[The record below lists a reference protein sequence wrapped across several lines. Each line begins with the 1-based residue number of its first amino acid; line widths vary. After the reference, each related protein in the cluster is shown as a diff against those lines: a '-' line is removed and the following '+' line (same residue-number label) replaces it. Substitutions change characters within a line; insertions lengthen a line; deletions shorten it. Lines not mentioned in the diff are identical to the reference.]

1 MNRQTNIPDWDLTSI
16 YPDINSEKYKAA
28 LTQLTEGIKSLKAL
42 NDQAE
47 NPDQKAGLNIENW
60 IADFFKADDILGPLA
75 NTLAAYSYS
84 IYSVDTTSKSLL
96 DNLNQ
101 VESLTDQYEIQLNRF
116 SHTVAENRG
125 ILPEFYAK
133 FPQYR
138 KYEFSINEMIEDDI
152 HTLSP
157 ELEEIIAKLQQTGG
171 RAWDRLH
178 EQLISNLKDSET
190 KKLFNELRNDAYSP
204 DAQLRKESWQKE
216 IALLKQNEIAFA
228 ASLNNLKGET
238 LSLLEKRSWNNAI
251 DRALSSSRIKKE
263 TLDALIAAIEESL
276 PHWRKYLCAK
286 AEYLKNH
293 NATASTNCG
302 KEKGLSFYDLFAP
315 LDGKTASD
323 GQSVNDGITSNP
335 GAATAGKENTADITT
350 TTGITSNRA
359 ASEDSLLS
367 KNWTFEEARDY
378 IVKEFTS
385 FSPVMGDFAR
395 NAFDRN
401 WIDARVHPGKVGGA
415 YCQDFYV
422 QKESRVLSNF
432 TGAFSDIITLAHELG
447 HAFHFFCI
455 KDKDYR
461 NANYP
466 MTLAETASTFA
477 ETIVK
482 QDILKTASKEDRIK
496 ILELDLQD
504 TCQVLVDILCRF
516 YFERSVFEERQ
527 NGELTSEDFCRLM
540 ADAQERSYGDGLS
553 DERHEY
559 MWAVKSH
566 YYSVDLDFYN
576 YPYAFGQLFAAGLY
590 SRYKKEGKAFVDIYC
605 KLLADTG
612 SMSCE
617 DLCRQAGFDITKKD
631 FWKSGI
637 DFYINEIEQFCRE
650 AE

>member
-1 MNRQTNIPDWDLTSI
+1 MNKPTNIPDWDLGSI
-16 YPDINSEKYKAA
+16 YPDINSEKYKSDLAK
-28 LTQLTEGIKSLKAL
+28 LTEGIKTLKAL

-47 NPDQKAGLNIENW
+47 NPDQKNHLNIQNW

-101 VESLTDQYEIQLNRF
+101 VEFLTDQYEIQLNRF
-116 SHTVAENRG
+116 SHTVAKNRG
-125 ILPEFYAK
+125 ILSEFYVN
-133 FPQYR
+133 FPQYK
-138 KYEFSINEMIEDDI
+138 KYEFSINEMLEDDI

-157 ELEEIIAKLQQTGG
+157 ELEGIIAKLQQTGG

-178 EQLISNLKDSET
+178 EQLISNLKDPET
-190 KKLFNELRNDAYSP
+190 GKLFNELRNDAYSP
-204 DAQLRKESWQKE
+204 DARLRKESWQKE

-238 LSLLEKRSWNNAI
+238 LSLLEERSWNCAI
-251 DRALSSSRIKKE
+251 DRALSSSRMKKE

-276 PHWRKYLCAK
+276 PQWRKYLKAK

-302 KEKGLSFYDLFAP
+302 KEKGLAFYDLFAP
-315 LDGKTASD
+315 LDGNTA
-323 GQSVNDGITSNP
+323 NDGNTN
-335 GAATAGKENTADITT
+335 TAGQTETGCNTNTCDSTN
-350 TTGITSNRA
+350 NRA
-359 ASEDSLLS
+359 ASEESLLS

-378 IVKEFTS
+378 IIKEFTS
-385 FSPVMGDFAR
+385 FSPVMGDFAK
-395 NAFDRN
+395 NAFDKN

-482 QDILKTASKEDRIK
+482 QDILKTVSKEDRIK

-553 DERHEY
+553 AQRHEY

-576 YPYAFGQLFAAGLY
+576 FPYAFGQLFAAGLY

-605 KLLADTG
+605 NLLSDTG

-617 DLCRQAGFDITKKD
+617 DLCFKAGFDITKKD

-637 DFYINEIEQFCRE
+637 DFYINEIEQFCKE

>member
-1 MNRQTNIPDWDLTSI
+1 MNKPTNIPDWDLGSI
-16 YPDINSEKYKAA
+16 YPDINSEKYKSDLAK
-28 LTQLTEGIKSLKAL
+28 LTEGIKTLKAL

-47 NPDQKAGLNIENW
+47 NPDQKNHLNIQNW

-116 SHTVAENRG
+116 SHTVAKNRG
-125 ILPEFYAK
+125 ILSEFYVN

-138 KYEFSINEMIEDDI
+138 KYEFSINEMLEDDI

-157 ELEEIIAKLQQTGG
+157 ELEGIIAKLQQTGG

-178 EQLISNLKDSET
+178 EQLISNLKDPET
-190 KKLFNELRNDAYSP
+190 GKLFNELRNDAYSP
-204 DAQLRKESWQKE
+204 DARLRKESWQKE

-238 LSLLEKRSWNNAI
+238 LSLLEERSWNCAI
-251 DRALSSSRIKKE
+251 DRALSSSRMKKE

-276 PHWRKYLCAK
+276 PQWRRYLKAK

-302 KEKGLSFYDLFAP
+302 KEKGLAFYDLFAP
-315 LDGKTASD
+315 LDGNTASD
-323 GQSVNDGITSNP
+323 GNTN
-335 GAATAGKENTADITT
+335 TAGQTETGCNTN
-350 TTGITSNRA
+350 TSDSTNNRA
-359 ASEDSLLS
+359 ASEESLLS

-378 IVKEFTS
+378 IIKEFTS
-385 FSPVMGDFAR
+385 FSPVMGDFAK
-395 NAFDRN
+395 NAFDKN

-553 DERHEY
+553 AERHEY

-576 YPYAFGQLFAAGLY
+576 FPYAFGQLFAAGLY

-605 KLLADTG
+605 NLLSDTG

-617 DLCRQAGFDITKKD
+617 DLCFKAGFDITKKD

-637 DFYINEIEQFCRE
+637 DFYINEIEQFCKE

>member
-1 MNRQTNIPDWDLTSI
+1 MNKPTNIPDWDLGSI
-16 YPDINSEKYKAA
+16 YPDINSEKYKSDLAK
-28 LTQLTEGIKSLKAL
+28 LTEGIKTLKAL

-47 NPDQKAGLNIENW
+47 NPDQKNHLNIQNW

-116 SHTVAENRG
+116 SHTVAKNRG
-125 ILPEFYAK
+125 ILSEFYAN

-138 KYEFSINEMIEDDI
+138 KYEFSINEMLEDDI

-157 ELEEIIAKLQQTGG
+157 ELEGIIAKLQQTGG

-178 EQLISNLKDSET
+178 EQLISNLKDPET
-190 KKLFNELRNDAYSP
+190 GKLFNELRNDAYSP
-204 DAQLRKESWQKE
+204 DARLRKESWQKE

-238 LSLLEKRSWNNAI
+238 LSLLEERSWNCAI
-251 DRALSSSRIKKE
+251 DRALSSSRMKKE

-276 PHWRKYLCAK
+276 PQWRKYLKAK

-302 KEKGLSFYDLFAP
+302 KEKGLAFYDLFAP
-315 LDGKTASD
+315 LDGNTA
-323 GQSVNDGITSNP
+323 NDGNTN
-335 GAATAGKENTADITT
+335 TAGQTETGCNTATPSAT
-350 TTGITSNRA
+350 NNRA
-359 ASEDSLLS
+359 ASEESLLS

-378 IVKEFTS
+378 IIKEFTS
-385 FSPVMGDFAR
+385 FSPVMGDFAK
-395 NAFDRN
+395 NAFDKN

-553 DERHEY
+553 AQRHEY

-576 YPYAFGQLFAAGLY
+576 FPYAFGQLFAAGLY

-605 KLLADTG
+605 NLLSDTG

-617 DLCRQAGFDITKKD
+617 DLCFKAGFDITKKD

-637 DFYINEIEQFCRE
+637 DFYINEIEQFCKE

>member
-1 MNRQTNIPDWDLTSI
+1 MNKPTNIPDWDLGSI
-16 YPDINSEKYKAA
+16 YPDINSEKYKSDLAK
-28 LTQLTEGIKSLKAL
+28 LTEGIKTLKAL

-47 NPDQKAGLNIENW
+47 NPDQKNHLNIQNW

-116 SHTVAENRG
+116 SHTVAKNRG
-125 ILPEFYAK
+125 ILSEFYVN
-133 FPQYR
+133 FPQYK
-138 KYEFSINEMIEDDI
+138 KYEFSINEMLEDDI

-157 ELEEIIAKLQQTGG
+157 ELEGIIAKLQQTGG

-178 EQLISNLKDSET
+178 EQLISNLKDPET
-190 KKLFNELRNDAYSP
+190 GKLFNELRNDAYSP
-204 DAQLRKESWQKE
+204 DARLRKESWQKE

-238 LSLLEKRSWNNAI
+238 LSLLEERSWNCAI
-251 DRALSSSRIKKE
+251 DRALSSSRMKKE

-276 PHWRKYLCAK
+276 PQWRKYLKAK

-302 KEKGLSFYDLFAP
+302 KEKGLAFYDLFAP
-315 LDGKTASD
+315 LDGNTASD
-323 GQSVNDGITSNP
+323 GNTN
-335 GAATAGKENTADITT
+335 TAGQTETGCNTATPSAT
-350 TTGITSNRA
+350 NNRA
-359 ASEDSLLS
+359 ASEESLLS

-378 IVKEFTS
+378 IIKEFTS
-385 FSPVMGDFAR
+385 FSPVMGDFAK
-395 NAFDRN
+395 NAFDKN

-540 ADAQERSYGDGLS
+540 AHAQERSYGDGLS
-553 DERHEY
+553 AERHEY

-576 YPYAFGQLFAAGLY
+576 FPYAFGQLFAAGLY

-605 KLLADTG
+605 NLLSDTG

-617 DLCRQAGFDITKKD
+617 DLCFKAGFDITKKD

-637 DFYINEIEQFCRE
+637 DFYINEIEQFCKE

>member
-1 MNRQTNIPDWDLTSI
+1 MNKPTNIPDWDLGSI
-16 YPDINSEKYKAA
+16 YPDINSEKYKSDLAK
-28 LTQLTEGIKSLKAL
+28 LTEGIKTLKAL

-47 NPDQKAGLNIENW
+47 NPDQKNHLNIQNW

-116 SHTVAENRG
+116 SHTVSKNRG
-125 ILPEFYAK
+125 ILSEFYAN

-138 KYEFSINEMIEDDI
+138 KYEFSINEMLEDDI

-157 ELEEIIAKLQQTGG
+157 ELEGIIAKLQQTGG

-178 EQLISNLKDSET
+178 EQLISNLKDPET
-190 KKLFNELRNDAYSP
+190 GKLFNELRNDAYSP
-204 DAQLRKESWQKE
+204 DARLRKESWQKE

-238 LSLLEKRSWNNAI
+238 LSLLEERSWNCAI
-251 DRALSSSRIKKE
+251 DRALSSSRMKKE

-276 PHWRKYLCAK
+276 PQWRKYLKAK

-293 NATASTNCG
+293 NATASTNCV
-302 KEKGLSFYDLFAP
+302 KEKGLAFYDLFAP
-315 LDGKTASD
+315 LDGNTSSD
-323 GQSVNDGITSNP
+323 GNTN
-335 GAATAGKENTADITT
+335 TAGQTETGCNTN
-350 TTGITSNRA
+350 TSDSTNNRA
-359 ASEDSLLS
+359 ASEESLLS

-385 FSPVMGDFAR
+385 FSPVMGDFAK
-395 NAFDRN
+395 NAFDKN

-553 DERHEY
+553 AERHEY

-576 YPYAFGQLFAAGLY
+576 FPYAFGQLFAAGLY

-605 KLLADTG
+605 NLLSDTG

-617 DLCRQAGFDITKKD
+617 DLCFKAGFDITKKD

-637 DFYINEIEQFCRE
+637 DFYINEIQQFCKE

>member
-1 MNRQTNIPDWDLTSI
+1 MNKPTNIPDWDLGSI
-16 YPDINSEKYKAA
+16 YPDINSEKYKSDLAK
-28 LTQLTEGIKSLKAL
+28 LTEGIKTLKAL

-47 NPDQKAGLNIENW
+47 NPDQKNHLNIQNW

-116 SHTVAENRG
+116 SHTVSKNRG
-125 ILPEFYAK
+125 ILSEFYVN

-138 KYEFSINEMIEDDI
+138 KYEFSINEMLEDDI

-157 ELEEIIAKLQQTGG
+157 ELEGIIAKLQQTGG

-178 EQLISNLKDSET
+178 EQLISNLKDPET
-190 KKLFNELRNDAYSP
+190 GKLFNELRNDAYSP
-204 DAQLRKESWQKE
+204 DARLRKESWQKE

-238 LSLLEKRSWNNAI
+238 LSLLEERSWNCAI
-251 DRALSSSRIKKE
+251 DRALSSSRMKKE

-276 PHWRKYLCAK
+276 PQWRKYLKAK

-302 KEKGLSFYDLFAP
+302 KEKGLAFYDLFAP
-315 LDGKTASD
+315 LDGNTSSD
-323 GQSVNDGITSNP
+323 GNTN
-335 GAATAGKENTADITT
+335 TAGQTETGCNTN
-350 TTGITSNRA
+350 TSDSTNNRA
-359 ASEDSLLS
+359 ASEESLLS

-385 FSPVMGDFAR
+385 FSPVMGDFAK
-395 NAFDRN
+395 NAFDKN

-553 DERHEY
+553 AERHEY

-576 YPYAFGQLFAAGLY
+576 FPYAFGQLFAAGLY

-605 KLLADTG
+605 NLLSDTG

-617 DLCRQAGFDITKKD
+617 DLCFKAGFDITKKD

-637 DFYINEIEQFCRE
+637 DFYINEIEQFCKE

>member
-1 MNRQTNIPDWDLTSI
+1 MNKPTNIPDWDLGSI
-16 YPDINSEKYKAA
+16 YPDINSEKYKSDLAK
-28 LTQLTEGIKSLKAL
+28 LTEGIKTLKAL

-47 NPDQKAGLNIENW
+47 NPDQKNHLNIQNW

-116 SHTVAENRG
+116 SHTVAKNRG
-125 ILPEFYAK
+125 ILSEFYVN

-138 KYEFSINEMIEDDI
+138 KYEFSINEMLEDDI

-157 ELEEIIAKLQQTGG
+157 ELEGIIAKLQQTGG

-178 EQLISNLKDSET
+178 EQLISNLKDPET
-190 KKLFNELRNDAYSP
+190 GKLFNELRNDAYSP
-204 DAQLRKESWQKE
+204 DARLRKESWQKE

-238 LSLLEKRSWNNAI
+238 LSLLEERSWNCAI
-251 DRALSSSRIKKE
+251 DRALSSSRMKKE

-276 PHWRKYLCAK
+276 PQWRKYLKAK

-302 KEKGLSFYDLFAP
+302 KEKGLAFYDLFAP
-315 LDGKTASD
+315 LDGNTTSD
-323 GQSVNDGITSNP
+323 GNTN
-335 GAATAGKENTADITT
+335 TAGQTETGCNTN
-350 TTGITSNRA
+350 TSDSTNNRA
-359 ASEDSLLS
+359 ASEESLLS

-385 FSPVMGDFAR
+385 FSPVMGDFAK
-395 NAFDRN
+395 NAFDKN

-576 YPYAFGQLFAAGLY
+576 FPYAFGQLFAAGLY

-605 KLLADTG
+605 NLLSDTG

-617 DLCRQAGFDITKKD
+617 DLCFKAGFDITKKD

-637 DFYINEIEQFCRE
+637 DFYINEIEQFCKE

>member
-1 MNRQTNIPDWDLTSI
+1 MNKPTNIPDWDLGSI
-16 YPDINSEKYKAA
+16 YPDINSEKYKSDLAK
-28 LTQLTEGIKSLKAL
+28 LTEGIKTLKAL

-47 NPDQKAGLNIENW
+47 NPDQKNHLNIQNW

-116 SHTVAENRG
+116 SHTVSKNRG
-125 ILPEFYAK
+125 ILSEFYVN

-138 KYEFSINEMIEDDI
+138 KYEFSINEMLEDDI

-157 ELEEIIAKLQQTGG
+157 ELEGIIAKLQQTGG

-178 EQLISNLKDSET
+178 EQLISNLKDPET
-190 KKLFNELRNDAYSP
+190 GKLFNELRNDAYSP
-204 DAQLRKESWQKE
+204 DARLRKESWQKE

-238 LSLLEKRSWNNAI
+238 LSLLEERSWNCAI
-251 DRALSSSRIKKE
+251 DRALSSSRMKKE

-276 PHWRKYLCAK
+276 PQWRKYLKAK

-302 KEKGLSFYDLFAP
+302 KEKGLAFYDLFAP
-315 LDGKTASD
+315 LDGNTSSD
-323 GQSVNDGITSNP
+323 GNTN
-335 GAATAGKENTADITT
+335 TAGQTETGCNTN
-350 TTGITSNRA
+350 TSDSTNNRA
-359 ASEDSLLS
+359 ASEESLLS

-385 FSPVMGDFAR
+385 FSPVMGDFAK
-395 NAFDRN
+395 NAFDKN

-553 DERHEY
+553 AERHEY

-566 YYSVDLDFYN
+566 YYSIDLDFYN
-576 YPYAFGQLFAAGLY
+576 FPYAFGQLFAAGLY

-605 KLLADTG
+605 NLLSDTG

-617 DLCRQAGFDITKKD
+617 DLCFKAGFDITKKD

-637 DFYINEIEQFCRE
+637 NFYINEIEQFCKE

>member
-1 MNRQTNIPDWDLTSI
+1 MNKPTNIPDWDLGSI
-16 YPDINSEKYKAA
+16 YPDINSEKYKSDLAK
-28 LTQLTEGIKSLKAL
+28 LTEGIKTLKAL

-47 NPDQKAGLNIENW
+47 NPDQKNHLNIQNW

-101 VESLTDQYEIQLNRF
+101 VESLTDQYQIQLNRF
-116 SHTVAENRG
+116 SHTVAKNRG
-125 ILPEFYAK
+125 IISEFYVN
-133 FPQYR
+133 FPQYK
-138 KYEFSINEMIEDDI
+138 KYEFSINEMLEDDI

-157 ELEEIIAKLQQTGG
+157 ELEGIIAKLQQTGG

-178 EQLISNLKDSET
+178 EQLISNLKDPET
-190 KKLFNELRNDAYSP
+190 GKLFNELRNDAYSP
-204 DAQLRKESWQKE
+204 DARLRKESWQKE

-238 LSLLEKRSWNNAI
+238 LSLLEERSWNCAI
-251 DRALSSSRIKKE
+251 DRALSSSRMKKE

-276 PHWRKYLCAK
+276 PQWRKYLKAK

-302 KEKGLSFYDLFAP
+302 KEKGLAFYDLFAP
-315 LDGKTASD
+315 LDGNTASD
-323 GQSVNDGITSNP
+323 GNTN
-335 GAATAGKENTADITT
+335 TAGQTETGCNTATPSAT
-350 TTGITSNRA
+350 NNRA
-359 ASEDSLLS
+359 ASEESLLS

-378 IVKEFTS
+378 IIKEFTS

-395 NAFDRN
+395 NAFDKN

-553 DERHEY
+553 AERHEY

-576 YPYAFGQLFAAGLY
+576 FPYAFGQLFAAGLY

-605 KLLADTG
+605 NLLSDTG

-617 DLCRQAGFDITKKD
+617 DLCFKAGFDITKKD

-637 DFYINEIEQFCRE
+637 DFYINEIEQFCKE

>member
-1 MNRQTNIPDWDLTSI
+1 MNKPTNIPDWDLGSI
-16 YPDINSEKYKAA
+16 YPDINSEKYKSDLAK
-28 LTQLTEGIKSLKAL
+28 LTEGIKTLKAL

-47 NPDQKAGLNIENW
+47 NPDQKNHLNIQNW

-101 VESLTDQYEIQLNRF
+101 VESLTDQYQIQLNRF
-116 SHTVAENRG
+116 SHTVAKNRG
-125 ILPEFYAK
+125 IISEFYVN

-138 KYEFSINEMIEDDI
+138 KYEFSINEMLEDDI

-157 ELEEIIAKLQQTGG
+157 ELEGIIAKLQQTGG

-178 EQLISNLKDSET
+178 EQLISNLKDPET
-190 KKLFNELRNDAYSP
+190 GKLFNELRNDAYSP
-204 DAQLRKESWQKE
+204 DARLRKESWQKE

-238 LSLLEKRSWNNAI
+238 LSLLEERSWNCAI
-251 DRALSSSRIKKE
+251 DRALSSSRMKKE

-276 PHWRKYLCAK
+276 PQWRKYLKAK

-302 KEKGLSFYDLFAP
+302 KEKGLAFYDLFAP
-315 LDGKTASD
+315 LDGNTASD
-323 GQSVNDGITSNP
+323 GNTN
-335 GAATAGKENTADITT
+335 TAGQTEIGCNTATPSAT
-350 TTGITSNRA
+350 NNRA
-359 ASEDSLLS
+359 ASEESLLS

-385 FSPVMGDFAR
+385 FSPVMGDFAK
-395 NAFDRN
+395 NAFDKN

-553 DERHEY
+553 AQRHEY

-576 YPYAFGQLFAAGLY
+576 FPYAFGQLFAAGLY

-605 KLLADTG
+605 NLLSDTG

-617 DLCRQAGFDITKKD
+617 DLCFKAGFDITKKD

-637 DFYINEIEQFCRE
+637 DFYINEIEQFCKE

>member
-1 MNRQTNIPDWDLTSI
+1 MNKPTNIPDWDLGSI
-16 YPDINSEKYKAA
+16 YPDINSEKYKSDLAK
-28 LTQLTEGIKSLKAL
+28 LTEGIKTLKAL

-47 NPDQKAGLNIENW
+47 NPDQKNHLNIQNW

-116 SHTVAENRG
+116 SHTVAKNRG
-125 ILPEFYAK
+125 ILSEFYVN
-133 FPQYR
+133 FPQYK
-138 KYEFSINEMIEDDI
+138 KYEFSINEMLEDDI

-157 ELEEIIAKLQQTGG
+157 ELEGIIAKLQQTGG

-178 EQLISNLKDSET
+178 EQLISNLKDPET
-190 KKLFNELRNDAYSP
+190 GKLFNELRNDAYSP
-204 DAQLRKESWQKE
+204 DARLRKESWQKE

-228 ASLNNLKGET
+228 ASLNNLKAET
-238 LSLLEKRSWNNAI
+238 LSLLEERSWNCAI
-251 DRALSSSRIKKE
+251 DRALSSSRMKKE

-276 PHWRKYLCAK
+276 PQWRKYLKAK

-302 KEKGLSFYDLFAP
+302 KEKGLAFYDLFAP
-315 LDGKTASD
+315 LDGNTA
-323 GQSVNDGITSNP
+323 NDGNTN
-335 GAATAGKENTADITT
+335 TAGQTETGCNTATPSAT
-350 TTGITSNRA
+350 NNRA
-359 ASEDSLLS
+359 ASEESLLS

-385 FSPVMGDFAR
+385 FSPVMGDFAK
-395 NAFDRN
+395 NAFDKN

-540 ADAQERSYGDGLS
+540 AHAQERSYGDGLS
-553 DERHEY
+553 AERHEY

-576 YPYAFGQLFAAGLY
+576 FPYAFGQLFAAGLY

-605 KLLADTG
+605 NLLSDTG

-617 DLCRQAGFDITKKD
+617 DLCFKAGFDITKKD

-637 DFYINEIEQFCRE
+637 DFYINEIEQFCKE

>member
-1 MNRQTNIPDWDLTSI
+1 MNKPTNIPDWDLGSI
-16 YPDINSEKYKAA
+16 YPDINSEKYKSDLAK
-28 LTQLTEGIKSLKAL
+28 LTEGIKTLKAL

-47 NPDQKAGLNIENW
+47 NPDQKNHLNIQNW

-101 VESLTDQYEIQLNRF
+101 VEFLTDQYQIQLNRF
-116 SHTVAENRG
+116 SHTVSKNRG
-125 ILPEFYAK
+125 ILSEFYAN

-138 KYEFSINEMIEDDI
+138 KYEFSINEMLEDDI

-157 ELEEIIAKLQQTGG
+157 ELEGIIAKLQQTGG

-178 EQLISNLKDSET
+178 EQLISNLKDPET
-190 KKLFNELRNDAYSP
+190 GKLFNELRNDAYSP
-204 DAQLRKESWQKE
+204 DARLRKESLQKE

-238 LSLLEKRSWNNAI
+238 LSLLEERSWNCAI
-251 DRALSSSRIKKE
+251 DRALSSSRMKKE

-276 PHWRKYLCAK
+276 PQWRKYLKAK

-293 NATASTNCG
+293 NATASTNCD
-302 KEKGLSFYDLFAP
+302 KEKGLAFYDLFAP
-315 LDGKTASD
+315 LDGNTASD
-323 GQSVNDGITSNP
+323 GNTN
-335 GAATAGKENTADITT
+335 TAGQTETGCNTATPSAT
-350 TTGITSNRA
+350 NNRA
-359 ASEDSLLS
+359 ASEESLLS
-367 KNWTFEEARDY
+367 KNWTFDEARDY
-378 IVKEFTS
+378 IIREFAS
-385 FSPVMGDFAR
+385 FSPKMGEFAQ
-395 NAFDRN
+395 NAFDKN

-527 NGELTSEDFCRLM
+527 NGELTSEDFCHLM

-553 DERHEY
+553 AERHEY

-576 YPYAFGQLFAAGLY
+576 FPYAFGQLFAAGLY

-605 KLLADTG
+605 NLLSDTG

-617 DLCRQAGFDITKKD
+617 DLCFKAGFDITKKD

-637 DFYINEIEQFCRE
+637 EFYINEIEQFCKE

>member
-1 MNRQTNIPDWDLTSI
+1 MNKPTNIPDWDLGSI
-16 YPDINSEKYKAA
+16 YPDINSEKYKTDLAK
-28 LTQLTEGIKSLKAL
+28 LTEGIKTLKAL

-47 NPDQKAGLNIENW
+47 NPDQKNHLNIQNW

-116 SHTVAENRG
+116 SHTVAKNRG
-125 ILPEFYAK
+125 ILSEFYVN
-133 FPQYR
+133 FPQYK
-138 KYEFSINEMIEDDI
+138 KYEFSINEMLEDDI

-157 ELEEIIAKLQQTGG
+157 ELEGIIAKLQQTGG

-178 EQLISNLKDSET
+178 EQLISNLKDPET
-190 KKLFNELRNDAYSP
+190 GKLFNELRNDAYSP
-204 DAQLRKESWQKE
+204 DARLRKESWQKE

-238 LSLLEKRSWNNAI
+238 LSLLEERSWNCAI
-251 DRALSSSRIKKE
+251 DRALSSSRMKKE

-276 PHWRKYLCAK
+276 PQWRKYLKAK

-302 KEKGLSFYDLFAP
+302 KEKGLAFYDLFAP
-315 LDGKTASD
+315 LDGNTTSD
-323 GQSVNDGITSNP
+323 GNTN
-335 GAATAGKENTADITT
+335 TAGQTETGCNTT
-350 TTGITSNRA
+350 TSDSTNNRA
-359 ASEDSLLS
+359 ASEESLLS

-378 IVKEFTS
+378 IIKEFTS
-385 FSPVMGDFAR
+385 FSPVMGDFAK
-395 NAFDRN
+395 NAFDKN

-432 TGAFSDIITLAHELG
+432 TGAFSDIITLTHELG

-553 DERHEY
+553 AERHEY

-576 YPYAFGQLFAAGLY
+576 FPYAFGQLFAAGLY

-605 KLLADTG
+605 NLLSDTG

-617 DLCRQAGFDITKKD
+617 DLCFKAGFDITKKD

-650 AE
+650 TE

>member
-1 MNRQTNIPDWDLTSI
+1 MNKPTNIPDWDLDSI
-16 YPDINSEKYKAA
+16 YPDINSEKYKSDLAK
-28 LTQLTEGIKSLKAL
+28 LTEGIKTLKAL

-47 NPDQKAGLNIENW
+47 NPDQKNHLNIQNW

-116 SHTVAENRG
+116 SHTVAKNRG
-125 ILPEFYAK
+125 ILSEFYVN

-138 KYEFSINEMIEDDI
+138 KYEFSINEMLEDDI

-157 ELEEIIAKLQQTGG
+157 ELEGIIAKLQQTGG

-178 EQLISNLKDSET
+178 EQLISNLKDPET
-190 KKLFNELRNDAYSP
+190 GKLFNELRNDAYSP
-204 DAQLRKESWQKE
+204 DARLRKESWQKE

-238 LSLLEKRSWNNAI
+238 LSLLEERSWNCAI
-251 DRALSSSRIKKE
+251 DRALSSSRMKKE

-276 PHWRKYLCAK
+276 PQWRKYLKAK

-302 KEKGLSFYDLFAP
+302 KEKGLAFYDLFAP
-315 LDGKTASD
+315 LDGNTS
-323 GQSVNDGITSNP
+323 SDGITN
-335 GAATAGKENTADITT
+335 TAGQTETGCNTT
-350 TTGITSNRA
+350 TPSATNNRA
-359 ASEDSLLS
+359 ASEESLLS

-385 FSPVMGDFAR
+385 FSPVMGDFAK
-395 NAFDRN
+395 NAFDKN

-553 DERHEY
+553 AERHEY

-576 YPYAFGQLFAAGLY
+576 FPYAFGQLFAAGLY

-605 KLLADTG
+605 NLLSDTG

-617 DLCRQAGFDITKKD
+617 DLCFKAGFDITKKD

-637 DFYINEIEQFCRE
+637 DFYINEIEQFCKE

>member
-1 MNRQTNIPDWDLTSI
+1 MNKPTNIPDWDLGSI
-16 YPDINSEKYKAA
+16 YPDINSEKYKSDLAK
-28 LTQLTEGIKSLKAL
+28 LTEGIKTIKAL

-47 NPDQKAGLNIENW
+47 NPDQKNHLNIQNW

-116 SHTVAENRG
+116 SHTVAKNRG
-125 ILPEFYAK
+125 ILSEFYVN

-138 KYEFSINEMIEDDI
+138 KYEFSINEMLEDDI

-157 ELEEIIAKLQQTGG
+157 ELEGIIAKLQQTGG

-178 EQLISNLKDSET
+178 EQLISNLKDPET
-190 KKLFNELRNDAYSP
+190 GKLFNELRNDAYSP
-204 DAQLRKESWQKE
+204 DARLRKESWQKE

-238 LSLLEKRSWNNAI
+238 LSLLEERSWNCAI
-251 DRALSSSRIKKE
+251 DRALSSSRMKKE

-276 PHWRKYLCAK
+276 PQWRKYLKAK

-302 KEKGLSFYDLFAP
+302 KEKGLAFYDLFAP
-315 LDGKTASD
+315 LDGNTASD
-323 GQSVNDGITSNP
+323 GNTN
-335 GAATAGKENTADITT
+335 TAGQTETGCNTATPSAT
-350 TTGITSNRA
+350 NNRA
-359 ASEDSLLS
+359 ASEESLLS

-385 FSPVMGDFAR
+385 FSPVMGDFAK
-395 NAFDRN
+395 NAFDKN

-553 DERHEY
+553 AERHEY

-576 YPYAFGQLFAAGLY
+576 FPYAFGQLFAAGLY

-605 KLLADTG
+605 NLLSDTG

-617 DLCRQAGFDITKKD
+617 DLCFKAGFDITKKD

-637 DFYINEIEQFCRE
+637 DFYINEIEQFCKE

>member
-1 MNRQTNIPDWDLTSI
+1 MNKPTNIPDWDLGSI
-16 YPDINSEKYKAA
+16 YPDINSEKYKSDLAK
-28 LTQLTEGIKSLKAL
+28 LTEGIKTLKAL

-47 NPDQKAGLNIENW
+47 NPDQKNHLNIQNW

-75 NTLAAYSYS
+75 NTLTAYSYS

-116 SHTVAENRG
+116 SHTVAKNRG
-125 ILPEFYAK
+125 ILSEFYVN

-138 KYEFSINEMIEDDI
+138 KYEFSINEMLEDDI

-157 ELEEIIAKLQQTGG
+157 ELEGIIAKLQQTGG

-178 EQLISNLKDSET
+178 EQLISNLKDPET
-190 KKLFNELRNDAYSP
+190 GKLFNELRNDAYSP
-204 DAQLRKESWQKE
+204 DARLRKESWQKE

-238 LSLLEKRSWNNAI
+238 LSLLEERSWNCAI
-251 DRALSSSRIKKE
+251 DRALSSSRMKKE

-276 PHWRKYLCAK
+276 PQWRRYLKAK

-302 KEKGLSFYDLFAP
+302 KEKGLAFYDLFAP
-315 LDGKTASD
+315 LDGNTASD
-323 GQSVNDGITSNP
+323 GNTN
-335 GAATAGKENTADITT
+335 TAGQTETGCNTATPSAT
-350 TTGITSNRA
+350 NNRA
-359 ASEDSLLS
+359 ASEESLLS
-367 KNWTFEEARDY
+367 KNWTFDEARDY
-378 IVKEFTS
+378 IIREFAS
-385 FSPVMGDFAR
+385 FSPKMGEFAQ

-540 ADAQERSYGDGLS
+540 AHAQERSYGDGLS
-553 DERHEY
+553 AERHEY

-576 YPYAFGQLFAAGLY
+576 FPYAFGQLFAAGLY

-605 KLLADTG
+605 NLLSDTG

-617 DLCRQAGFDITKKD
+617 DLCFKAGFDITKKD

-637 DFYINEIEQFCRE
+637 DFYINEIEQFCKE

>member
-1 MNRQTNIPDWDLTSI
+1 MNKPTNIPDWDLGSI
-16 YPDINSEKYKAA
+16 YPDINSEKYKSDLAK
-28 LTQLTEGIKSLKAL
+28 LTEGIKTLKAL

-47 NPDQKAGLNIENW
+47 NPDQKNHLNIQNW

-116 SHTVAENRG
+116 SHTVAKNRG
-125 ILPEFYAK
+125 ILSEFYVN
-133 FPQYR
+133 FPQYK
-138 KYEFSINEMIEDDI
+138 KYEFSINEMLEDDI

-157 ELEEIIAKLQQTGG
+157 ELEGIIAKLQQTGG

-178 EQLISNLKDSET
+178 EQLISNLKDPET
-190 KKLFNELRNDAYSP
+190 GKLFNELRNDAYSP
-204 DAQLRKESWQKE
+204 DARLRKESWQKE

-238 LSLLEKRSWNNAI
+238 LSLLEERSWNCAI
-251 DRALSSSRIKKE
+251 DRALSSSRMKKE

-276 PHWRKYLCAK
+276 PQWRKYLKAK

-302 KEKGLSFYDLFAP
+302 KEKGLAFYDLFAP
-315 LDGKTASD
+315 LDGNTASD
-323 GQSVNDGITSNP
+323 GNTN
-335 GAATAGKENTADITT
+335 TAGQTETGCNTATPSAT
-350 TTGITSNRA
+350 NNRA
-359 ASEDSLLS
+359 ASEESLLS
-367 KNWTFEEARDY
+367 KNWTFDEARDY
-378 IVKEFTS
+378 IIKEFTS
-385 FSPVMGDFAR
+385 FSPVMGDFAK
-395 NAFDRN
+395 NAFDKN

-553 DERHEY
+553 AQRHEY

-576 YPYAFGQLFAAGLY
+576 FPYAFGQLFAAGLY

-605 KLLADTG
+605 NLLSDTG

-617 DLCRQAGFDITKKD
+617 DLCFKAGFDITKKD

-637 DFYINEIEQFCRE
+637 DFYINEIEQFCKE

>member
-1 MNRQTNIPDWDLTSI
+1 MNKPTNIPDWDLGSI
-16 YPDINSEKYKAA
+16 YPDINSEKYKSDLAK
-28 LTQLTEGIKSLKAL
+28 LTEGIKTLKAL

-47 NPDQKAGLNIENW
+47 NPDQKNHLNIQNW

-116 SHTVAENRG
+116 SHTVAKNRG
-125 ILPEFYAK
+125 ILSEFYVN
-133 FPQYR
+133 FPQYK
-138 KYEFSINEMIEDDI
+138 KYEFSINEMLEDDI

-157 ELEEIIAKLQQTGG
+157 ELEGIIAKLQQTGG

-178 EQLISNLKDSET
+178 EQLISNLKDPET
-190 KKLFNELRNDAYSP
+190 GKLFNELRNDAYSP
-204 DAQLRKESWQKE
+204 DARLRKESWQKE

-238 LSLLEKRSWNNAI
+238 LSLLEERSWNCAI
-251 DRALSSSRIKKE
+251 DRALSSSRMKKE

-276 PHWRKYLCAK
+276 PQWRKYLKAK

-302 KEKGLSFYDLFAP
+302 KEKGLAFYDLFAP
-315 LDGKTASD
+315 LDGNTASD
-323 GQSVNDGITSNP
+323 GNTN
-335 GAATAGKENTADITT
+335 TAGQTETGCNTATPSAT
-350 TTGITSNRA
+350 NNRA
-359 ASEDSLLS
+359 ASEESLLS

-385 FSPVMGDFAR
+385 FSPVMGDFAK
-395 NAFDRN
+395 NAFDKN

-553 DERHEY
+553 AQRHEY

-576 YPYAFGQLFAAGLY
+576 FPYAFGQLFAAGLY

-605 KLLADTG
+605 NLLSDTG

-617 DLCRQAGFDITKKD
+617 DLCFKAGFDITKKD

-637 DFYINEIEQFCRE
+637 DFYINEIEQFCKE

>member
-1 MNRQTNIPDWDLTSI
+1 MNKPTNIPDWDLGSI
-16 YPDINSEKYKAA
+16 YPDINSEKYKSDLAK
-28 LTQLTEGIKSLKAL
+28 LTEGIKTLKAL

-47 NPDQKAGLNIENW
+47 NPDQKNHLNIQNW

-101 VESLTDQYEIQLNRF
+101 VESLTDQYQIQLNRF
-116 SHTVAENRG
+116 SHTVAKNRG
-125 ILPEFYAK
+125 IISEFYVN

-138 KYEFSINEMIEDDI
+138 KYEFSINEMLEDDI

-157 ELEEIIAKLQQTGG
+157 ELEGIIAKLQQTGG

-178 EQLISNLKDSET
+178 EQLISNLKDPET
-190 KKLFNELRNDAYSP
+190 GKLFNELRNDAYSP
-204 DAQLRKESWQKE
+204 DARLRKESWQKE

-238 LSLLEKRSWNNAI
+238 LSLLEERSWNCAI
-251 DRALSSSRIKKE
+251 DRALSSSRMKKE
-263 TLDALIAAIEESL
+263 TLDALIATIEESL
-276 PHWRKYLCAK
+276 PQWRKYLKAK

-302 KEKGLSFYDLFAP
+302 KEKGLAFYDLFAP
-315 LDGKTASD
+315 LDGNTASD
-323 GQSVNDGITSNP
+323 GNTN
-335 GAATAGKENTADITT
+335 TAGQTETGCNTATPSAT
-350 TTGITSNRA
+350 NNRA
-359 ASEDSLLS
+359 ASEESLLS

-385 FSPVMGDFAR
+385 FSPVMGDFAK
-395 NAFDRN
+395 NAFDKN

-553 DERHEY
+553 AERHEY

-576 YPYAFGQLFAAGLY
+576 FPYAFGQLFAAGLY

-605 KLLADTG
+605 NLLSDTG

-617 DLCRQAGFDITKKD
+617 DLCFKAGFDITKKD

-637 DFYINEIEQFCRE
+637 DFYINEIEQFCKE

>member
-1 MNRQTNIPDWDLTSI
+1 MNKPTNIPDWDLGSI
-16 YPDINSEKYKAA
+16 YPDINSEKYKSDLAK
-28 LTQLTEGIKSLKAL
+28 LTEGIKTLKAL

-47 NPDQKAGLNIENW
+47 NPDQKNHLNIQNW

-101 VESLTDQYEIQLNRF
+101 VEFLTDQYQIQLNRF
-116 SHTVAENRG
+116 SHTVSKNRG
-125 ILPEFYAK
+125 ILSEFYVN
-133 FPQYR
+133 FPQYK
-138 KYEFSINEMIEDDI
+138 KYEFSINEMLEDDI

-157 ELEEIIAKLQQTGG
+157 ELEGIIAKLQQTGG

-178 EQLISNLKDSET
+178 EQLISNLKDPET
-190 KKLFNELRNDAYSP
+190 GKLFNELRNDAYSP
-204 DAQLRKESWQKE
+204 DARLRKESWQKE

-238 LSLLEKRSWNNAI
+238 LSLLEERSWNCAI
-251 DRALSSSRIKKE
+251 DRALSSSRMKKE

-276 PHWRKYLCAK
+276 PQWRKYLKAK

-293 NATASTNCG
+293 NATASTNCD
-302 KEKGLSFYDLFAP
+302 KEKGLAFYDLFAP
-315 LDGKTASD
+315 LDGNTTSD
-323 GQSVNDGITSNP
+323 GNTN
-335 GAATAGKENTADITT
+335 TAGQTETGCNTATPSAT
-350 TTGITSNRA
+350 NNRA
-359 ASEDSLLS
+359 ASEESLLS

-385 FSPVMGDFAR
+385 FSPVMGDFAK
-395 NAFDRN
+395 NAFDKN

-540 ADAQERSYGDGLS
+540 AHAQERSYGDGLS
-553 DERHEY
+553 AERHEY

-576 YPYAFGQLFAAGLY
+576 FPYAFGQLFAAGLY

-605 KLLADTG
+605 NLLSDTG

-617 DLCRQAGFDITKKD
+617 DLCFKAGFDITKKD

-637 DFYINEIEQFCRE
+637 DFYINEIEQFCKE

>member
-1 MNRQTNIPDWDLTSI
+1 MNKPTNIPDWDLGSI
-16 YPDINSEKYKAA
+16 YPDINSEKYKSDLAK
-28 LTQLTEGIKSLKAL
+28 LTEGIKTLKAL

-47 NPDQKAGLNIENW
+47 NPDQKNHLNIQNW

-116 SHTVAENRG
+116 SHTVAKNRG
-125 ILPEFYAK
+125 ILSEFYVN

-138 KYEFSINEMIEDDI
+138 KYEFSINEMLEDDI

-157 ELEEIIAKLQQTGG
+157 ELEGIIAKLQQTGG

-178 EQLISNLKDSET
+178 EQLISNLKDPET
-190 KKLFNELRNDAYSP
+190 GKLFNELRNDAYSP
-204 DAQLRKESWQKE
+204 DARLRKESWQKE

-238 LSLLEKRSWNNAI
+238 LSLLEERSWNCAI
-251 DRALSSSRIKKE
+251 DRALSSSRMKKE

-276 PHWRKYLCAK
+276 PQWRRYLKAK

-302 KEKGLSFYDLFAP
+302 KEKGLAFYDLFAP
-315 LDGKTASD
+315 LDGNTASD
-323 GQSVNDGITSNP
+323 GNTN
-335 GAATAGKENTADITT
+335 TAGQTETGFNTT
-350 TTGITSNRA
+350 TPSATNNRA
-359 ASEDSLLS
+359 ASEESLLS

-385 FSPVMGDFAR
+385 FSPVMGDFAK
-395 NAFDRN
+395 NAFDKN

-576 YPYAFGQLFAAGLY
+576 FPYAFGQLFAAGLY

-605 KLLADTG
+605 NLLSDTG

-617 DLCRQAGFDITKKD
+617 DLCFKAGFDITKKD

-650 AE
+650 TE

>member
-1 MNRQTNIPDWDLTSI
+1 MNKPTNIPDWDLGSI
-16 YPDINSEKYKAA
+16 YPDINSEKYKTDLAK
-28 LTQLTEGIKSLKAL
+28 LTEGIKTLKAL

-47 NPDQKAGLNIENW
+47 NPDQKNHLNIQNW

-116 SHTVAENRG
+116 SHTVSKNRG
-125 ILPEFYAK
+125 ILSEFYVN

-138 KYEFSINEMIEDDI
+138 KYEFSINEMLEDDI

-157 ELEEIIAKLQQTGG
+157 ELEGIIAKLQQTGG

-178 EQLISNLKDSET
+178 EQLISNLKDPET
-190 KKLFNELRNDAYSP
+190 GKLFNELRNDAYSP
-204 DAQLRKESWQKE
+204 DARLRKESWQKE

-238 LSLLEKRSWNNAI
+238 LSLLEERSWNCAI
-251 DRALSSSRIKKE
+251 DRALSSSRMKKD

-276 PHWRKYLCAK
+276 PQWRKYLKAK

-302 KEKGLSFYDLFAP
+302 KEKGLAFYDLFAP
-315 LDGKTASD
+315 LDGNTTSD
-323 GQSVNDGITSNP
+323 GNTN
-335 GAATAGKENTADITT
+335 TAGQTETGCNTT
-350 TTGITSNRA
+350 TSDSTNNRA
-359 ASEDSLLS
+359 ASEESLLS

-378 IVKEFTS
+378 IIKEFTS
-385 FSPVMGDFAR
+385 FSPVMGDFAK
-395 NAFDRN
+395 NAFDKN

-432 TGAFSDIITLAHELG
+432 TGAFSDIITLTHELG

-553 DERHEY
+553 AERHEY

-576 YPYAFGQLFAAGLY
+576 FPYAFGQLFAAGLY

-605 KLLADTG
+605 NLLSDTG

-617 DLCRQAGFDITKKD
+617 DLCFKAGFDITKKD

-650 AE
+650 TE

>member
-1 MNRQTNIPDWDLTSI
+1 MNKPTNIPDWDLGSI
-16 YPDINSEKYKAA
+16 YPDINSEKYKSDLAK
-28 LTQLTEGIKSLKAL
+28 LTEGIKTLKAL

-47 NPDQKAGLNIENW
+47 NPDQKNHLNIQNW

-84 IYSVDTTSKSLL
+84 TYSVDTTSKSLL

-116 SHTVAENRG
+116 SHTVAKNRG
-125 ILPEFYAK
+125 ILSEFYAN
-133 FPQYR
+133 FPQYK
-138 KYEFSINEMIEDDI
+138 KYEFSINEMLEDDI

-157 ELEEIIAKLQQTGG
+157 ELEGIIAKLQQTGG

-178 EQLISNLKDSET
+178 EQLISNLKDPET
-190 KKLFNELRNDAYSP
+190 GKLFNELRNDAYSP
-204 DAQLRKESWQKE
+204 DARLRKESWQKE

-238 LSLLEKRSWNNAI
+238 LSLLEERSWNCAI
-251 DRALSSSRIKKE
+251 DRALSSSRMKKE

-276 PHWRKYLCAK
+276 PQWRKYLKAK

-302 KEKGLSFYDLFAP
+302 KEKGLAFYDLFAP
-315 LDGKTASD
+315 LDGNTSSD
-323 GQSVNDGITSNP
+323 GNTN
-335 GAATAGKENTADITT
+335 TAGQTETGCNTT
-350 TTGITSNRA
+350 TPSAINNRA
-359 ASEDSLLS
+359 ASEESLLS

-385 FSPVMGDFAR
+385 FSPVMGDFAK
-395 NAFDRN
+395 NAFDKN

-576 YPYAFGQLFAAGLY
+576 FPYAFGQLFAAGLY

-605 KLLADTG
+605 NLLSDTG

-617 DLCRQAGFDITKKD
+617 DLCFKAGFDITKKD

-637 DFYINEIEQFCRE
+637 DFYINEIEQFCKE

>member
-1 MNRQTNIPDWDLTSI
+1 MNKPTNIPDWDLGSI
-16 YPDINSEKYKAA
+16 YPDINSEKYKSDLAK
-28 LTQLTEGIKSLKAL
+28 LTEGIKTLKAL

-47 NPDQKAGLNIENW
+47 NPDQKNHLNIQNW

-101 VESLTDQYEIQLNRF
+101 VEFLTDQYQIQLNRF
-116 SHTVAENRG
+116 SHTVSKNRG
-125 ILPEFYAK
+125 ILSEFYAN

-138 KYEFSINEMIEDDI
+138 KYEFSINEMLEDDI

-157 ELEEIIAKLQQTGG
+157 ELEGIIAKLQQTGG

-178 EQLISNLKDSET
+178 EQLISNLKDPET
-190 KKLFNELRNDAYSP
+190 GKLFNELRNDAYSP
-204 DAQLRKESWQKE
+204 DARLRKESWQKE

-238 LSLLEKRSWNNAI
+238 LSLLEERSWNCAI
-251 DRALSSSRIKKE
+251 DRALSSSRMKKE

-276 PHWRKYLCAK
+276 PQWRKYLKAK

-302 KEKGLSFYDLFAP
+302 KEKGLAFYDLFAP
-315 LDGKTASD
+315 LDGNTTSD
-323 GQSVNDGITSNP
+323 GNTN
-335 GAATAGKENTADITT
+335 TAGQTETGCNTATPSAT
-350 TTGITSNRA
+350 NNRA
-359 ASEDSLLS
+359 ASEESLLS

-378 IVKEFTS
+378 IIKEFTS
-385 FSPVMGDFAR
+385 FSPVMGDFAK
-395 NAFDRN
+395 NAFDKN

-553 DERHEY
+553 AQRHEY

-576 YPYAFGQLFAAGLY
+576 FPYAFGQLFAAGLY

-605 KLLADTG
+605 NLLSDTG

-617 DLCRQAGFDITKKD
+617 DLCFKAGFDITKKD

-637 DFYINEIEQFCRE
+637 DFYINEIEQFCKE

>member
-1 MNRQTNIPDWDLTSI
+1 MNKPTNIPDWDLGSI
-16 YPDINSEKYKAA
+16 YPNINSEKYKSDLAK
-28 LTQLTEGIKSLKAL
+28 LTEGIKTLKAL

-47 NPDQKAGLNIENW
+47 KPDQKNHLNIQNW

-116 SHTVAENRG
+116 SHTVAKNRG
-125 ILPEFYAK
+125 ILSEFYVN

-138 KYEFSINEMIEDDI
+138 KYEFSINEMLEDDI

-157 ELEEIIAKLQQTGG
+157 ELEGIIAKLQQTGG

-178 EQLISNLKDSET
+178 EQLISNLKDPET
-190 KKLFNELRNDAYSP
+190 GKLFNELRNDAYSP

-238 LSLLEKRSWNNAI
+238 LSLLEERSWNCAI
-251 DRALSSSRIKKE
+251 DRALSSSRMKKE

-276 PHWRKYLCAK
+276 PQWRKYLKAK

-302 KEKGLSFYDLFAP
+302 KEKGLAFYDLFAP
-315 LDGKTASD
+315 LDGNTASD
-323 GQSVNDGITSNP
+323 GNTN
-335 GAATAGKENTADITT
+335 TAGQTETGCNTATPSAT
-350 TTGITSNRA
+350 NNRA
-359 ASEDSLLS
+359 ASEESLLS

-378 IVKEFTS
+378 IIKEFTS
-385 FSPVMGDFAR
+385 FSPVMGDFAK
-395 NAFDRN
+395 NAFDKN

-540 ADAQERSYGDGLS
+540 GDAQERSYGDGLS
-553 DERHEY
+553 AQRHEY

-576 YPYAFGQLFAAGLY
+576 FPYAFGQLFAAGLY

-605 KLLADTG
+605 NLLSDTG

-617 DLCRQAGFDITKKD
+617 DLCFKAGFDITKKD

-637 DFYINEIEQFCRE
+637 DFYINEIEQFCKE

>member
-1 MNRQTNIPDWDLTSI
+1 MNRQTNIPDWDLNSI
-16 YPDINSEKYKAA
+16 YPDINSEKYRSD
-28 LTQLTEGIKSLKAL
+28 LSQLTEGIKTLKAL

-47 NPDQKAGLNIENW
+47 NPDQKAGLNIQNW
-60 IADFFKADDILGPLA
+60 IADFFKTDDILGPLA

-125 ILPEFYAK
+125 ILSEFYAK

-178 EQLISNLKDSET
+178 EQLISNLRDPET
-190 KKLFNELRNDAYSP
+190 GKLFNELRNDAYSP
-204 DAQLRKESWQKE
+204 DARLRKESWQKE

-238 LSLLEKRSWNNAI
+238 LSLLEERSWNCAI
-251 DRALSSSRIKKE
+251 DRALSSSRMKKE

-276 PHWRKYLCAK
+276 PQWRRYLKAK
-286 AEYLKNH
+286 AKILK
-293 NATASTNCG
+293 ATSTTNCG
-302 KEKGLSFYDLFAP
+302 KEKGLAFYDLFAP
-315 LDGKTASD
+315 LDGNPASD
-323 GQSVNDGITSNP
+323 GQSANDGITSN
-335 GAATAGKENTADITT
+335 GATNDGKENNVCNTT
-350 TTGITSNRA
+350 SRA
-359 ASEDSLLS
+359 ASDDSLLS
-367 KNWTFEEARDY
+367 KNWTFDEARDY

-385 FSPVMGDFAR
+385 FSPIMGDFAK

-576 YPYAFGQLFAAGLY
+576 FPYAFGQLFAAGLY
-590 SRYKKEGKAFVDIYC
+590 SRYKKEGKSFVDIYC
-605 KLLADTG
+605 KLLSDTG

-617 DLCRQAGFDITKKD
+617 DLCHQAGFDITKKD

-650 AE
+650 TE

>member
-1 MNRQTNIPDWDLTSI
+1 MNKPTNIPDWDLGSI
-16 YPDINSEKYKAA
+16 YPDINSEKYKSDLAK
-28 LTQLTEGIKSLKAL
+28 LTEGIKTLKAL

-47 NPDQKAGLNIENW
+47 NPDQKNHLNIQNW

-116 SHTVAENRG
+116 SHTVAKNRG
-125 ILPEFYAK
+125 ILSEFYAN
-133 FPQYR
+133 FPQYK
-138 KYEFSINEMIEDDI
+138 KYEFSINEMLEDDI

-157 ELEEIIAKLQQTGG
+157 ELEGIIAKLQQTGG

-178 EQLISNLKDSET
+178 EQLISNLKDPET
-190 KKLFNELRNDAYSP
+190 GKLFNELRNDAYSP
-204 DAQLRKESWQKE
+204 DARLRKESWQKE

-238 LSLLEKRSWNNAI
+238 LSLLEERSWNCAI
-251 DRALSSSRIKKE
+251 DRALSSSRMKKE

-276 PHWRKYLCAK
+276 PQWRRYLKAK

-302 KEKGLSFYDLFAP
+302 KEKGLAFYDLFAP
-315 LDGKTASD
+315 LDGNTASD
-323 GQSVNDGITSNP
+323 GNTN
-335 GAATAGKENTADITT
+335 TAGQTETGCNTATPSAT
-350 TTGITSNRA
+350 NNRA
-359 ASEDSLLS
+359 ASEESLLS

-378 IVKEFTS
+378 IIKEFTS
-385 FSPVMGDFAR
+385 FSPVMGDFAK
-395 NAFDRN
+395 NAFDKN

-553 DERHEY
+553 AQRHEY

-576 YPYAFGQLFAAGLY
+576 FPYAFGQLFAAGLY

-605 KLLADTG
+605 NLLSDTG

-617 DLCRQAGFDITKKD
+617 DLCFKAGFDITKKD

-637 DFYINEIEQFCRE
+637 DFYINEIEQFCKE

>member
-1 MNRQTNIPDWDLTSI
+1 MNKPTNIPDWDLGSI
-16 YPDINSEKYKAA
+16 YPDINSEKYKSDLAK
-28 LTQLTEGIKSLKAL
+28 LTEGIKTLKAL

-47 NPDQKAGLNIENW
+47 NPDQKNHLNIQNW

-116 SHTVAENRG
+116 SHTVAKNRG
-125 ILPEFYAK
+125 ILSEFYVN

-138 KYEFSINEMIEDDI
+138 KYEFSINEMLEDDI

-157 ELEEIIAKLQQTGG
+157 ELEGIIAKLQQTGG

-178 EQLISNLKDSET
+178 EQLISNLKDPET
-190 KKLFNELRNDAYSP
+190 GKLFNELRNDAYSP
-204 DAQLRKESWQKE
+204 DARLRKESWQKE

-238 LSLLEKRSWNNAI
+238 LSLLEERSWNCAI
-251 DRALSSSRIKKE
+251 DRALSSSRMKKE

-276 PHWRKYLCAK
+276 PQWRKYLKAK

-302 KEKGLSFYDLFAP
+302 KEKGLAFYDLFAP
-315 LDGKTASD
+315 LDGNTASD
-323 GQSVNDGITSNP
+323 GNTN
-335 GAATAGKENTADITT
+335 TAGQTETGCNTATPLAT
-350 TTGITSNRA
+350 NNRA
-359 ASEDSLLS
+359 ASEESLLS

-378 IVKEFTS
+378 IIKEFTS
-385 FSPVMGDFAR
+385 FSPVMGDFAK
-395 NAFDRN
+395 NAFDKN

-553 DERHEY
+553 AERHEY

-576 YPYAFGQLFAAGLY
+576 FPYAFGQLFAAGLY

-605 KLLADTG
+605 NLLSDTG

-617 DLCRQAGFDITKKD
+617 DLCFKAGFDITKKD

-637 DFYINEIEQFCRE
+637 DFYINEIQQFCKE

>member
-1 MNRQTNIPDWDLTSI
+1 MNKPTNIPDWDLGSI
-16 YPDINSEKYKAA
+16 YPDINSEKYKSDLAK
-28 LTQLTEGIKSLKAL
+28 LTEGIKTLKAL

-47 NPDQKAGLNIENW
+47 NPDQKNHLNIQNW

-101 VESLTDQYEIQLNRF
+101 VEFLTDQYEIQLNRF
-116 SHTVAENRG
+116 SHTVAKNRG
-125 ILPEFYAK
+125 ILSEFYVN

-138 KYEFSINEMIEDDI
+138 KYEFSINEMLEDDI

-157 ELEEIIAKLQQTGG
+157 ELEGIIAKLQQTGG

-178 EQLISNLKDSET
+178 EQLISNLKDPET
-190 KKLFNELRNDAYSP
+190 GKLFNELRNDAYSP
-204 DAQLRKESWQKE
+204 DARLRKESWQKE

-238 LSLLEKRSWNNAI
+238 LSLLEERSWNCAI
-251 DRALSSSRIKKE
+251 DRALSSSRMKKE

-276 PHWRKYLCAK
+276 PQWRKYLKAK

-293 NATASTNCG
+293 NATASTNCD
-302 KEKGLSFYDLFAP
+302 KEKGLAFYDLFAP
-315 LDGKTASD
+315 LDGNTASD
-323 GQSVNDGITSNP
+323 GNTN
-335 GAATAGKENTADITT
+335 TAGQTETGCNTATPSAT
-350 TTGITSNRA
+350 NNRA
-359 ASEDSLLS
+359 ASEESLLS
-367 KNWTFEEARDY
+367 KNWTFEEARNY

-395 NAFDRN
+395 NAFDKN

-540 ADAQERSYGDGLS
+540 GDAQERSYGDGLS
-553 DERHEY
+553 AQRHEY

-576 YPYAFGQLFAAGLY
+576 FPYAFGQLFAAGLY

-605 KLLADTG
+605 NLLSDTG

-617 DLCRQAGFDITKKD
+617 DLCFKAGFDITKKD

-650 AE
+650 TE

>member
-1 MNRQTNIPDWDLTSI
+1 MNKPTNIPDWDLGSI
-16 YPDINSEKYKAA
+16 YPDINSEKYKSDLAK
-28 LTQLTEGIKSLKAL
+28 LTEGIKTLKAL

-47 NPDQKAGLNIENW
+47 NPDQKNHLNIQNW

-116 SHTVAENRG
+116 SHTVAKNRG
-125 ILPEFYAK
+125 ILSEFYVN

-138 KYEFSINEMIEDDI
+138 KYEFSINEMLEDDI

-157 ELEEIIAKLQQTGG
+157 ELEGIIAKLQQTGG

-178 EQLISNLKDSET
+178 EQLISNLKDPET
-190 KKLFNELRNDAYSP
+190 GKLFNELRNDAYSP
-204 DAQLRKESWQKE
+204 DARLRKESWQKE

-238 LSLLEKRSWNNAI
+238 LSLLEERSWNCAI
-251 DRALSSSRIKKE
+251 DRALSSSRMKKE

-276 PHWRKYLCAK
+276 PQWRKYLKAK

-302 KEKGLSFYDLFAP
+302 KEKGLAFYDLFAP
-315 LDGKTASD
+315 LDGNTASD
-323 GQSVNDGITSNP
+323 GNTN
-335 GAATAGKENTADITT
+335 TAGQTETGCNTATPSAT
-350 TTGITSNRA
+350 NNRA
-359 ASEDSLLS
+359 ASEESLLS

-378 IVKEFTS
+378 IIKEFTS
-385 FSPVMGDFAR
+385 FSPVMGDFAK
-395 NAFDRN
+395 NAFDKN

-553 DERHEY
+553 AQRHEY

-576 YPYAFGQLFAAGLY
+576 FPYAFGQLFAAGLY

-605 KLLADTG
+605 NLLSDTG

-617 DLCRQAGFDITKKD
+617 DLCFKAGFDITKKD

-637 DFYINEIEQFCRE
+637 DFYINEIEQFCKE

>member
-1 MNRQTNIPDWDLTSI
+1 MNKPTNIPDWDLGSI
-16 YPDINSEKYKAA
+16 YPDINSEKYKSDLAK
-28 LTQLTEGIKSLKAL
+28 LTEGIKTLKAL

-47 NPDQKAGLNIENW
+47 NPDQKNHLNIQNW

-101 VESLTDQYEIQLNRF
+101 VESITDQYQIQLNRF
-116 SHTVAENRG
+116 SHTVSKNRG
-125 ILPEFYAK
+125 ILSEFYVN

-138 KYEFSINEMIEDDI
+138 KYEFSINEMLEDDI

-157 ELEEIIAKLQQTGG
+157 ELEGIIAKLQQTGG

-178 EQLISNLKDSET
+178 EQLISNLKDPET
-190 KKLFNELRNDAYSP
+190 GKLFNELRNDAYSP
-204 DAQLRKESWQKE
+204 DARLRKESWQKE

-238 LSLLEKRSWNNAI
+238 LSLLEERSWNCAI
-251 DRALSSSRIKKE
+251 DRALSSSRMKKE

-276 PHWRKYLCAK
+276 PQWRKYLKAK

-302 KEKGLSFYDLFAP
+302 KEKGLAFYDLFAP
-315 LDGKTASD
+315 LDGNTASD
-323 GQSVNDGITSNP
+323 GNTN
-335 GAATAGKENTADITT
+335 TAGQTENGCNTATPSAT
-350 TTGITSNRA
+350 NNRA
-359 ASEDSLLS
+359 ASEESLLS

-385 FSPVMGDFAR
+385 FSPVMGDFAK
-395 NAFDRN
+395 NAFDKN

-553 DERHEY
+553 AERHEY

-576 YPYAFGQLFAAGLY
+576 FPYAFGQLFAAGLY

-605 KLLADTG
+605 NLLSDTG

-617 DLCRQAGFDITKKD
+617 DLCFKAGFDITKKD

-637 DFYINEIEQFCRE
+637 DFYINEIEQFCKE

>member
-1 MNRQTNIPDWDLTSI
+1 MNKPTNIPDWDLGSI
-16 YPDINSEKYKAA
+16 YPDINSEKYKSDLAK
-28 LTQLTEGIKSLKAL
+28 LTEGIKTLKAL

-47 NPDQKAGLNIENW
+47 NPDQKNHLNIQNW

-116 SHTVAENRG
+116 SHTVAKNRG
-125 ILPEFYAK
+125 ILSEFYAN

-138 KYEFSINEMIEDDI
+138 KYEFSINEMLEDDI

-157 ELEEIIAKLQQTGG
+157 ELEGIIAKLQQTGG

-178 EQLISNLKDSET
+178 EQLISNLKDPET
-190 KKLFNELRNDAYSP
+190 GKLFNELRNDAYSP
-204 DAQLRKESWQKE
+204 DARLRKESWQKE

-238 LSLLEKRSWNNAI
+238 LSLLEERSWNCAI
-251 DRALSSSRIKKE
+251 DRALSSSRMKKE

-276 PHWRKYLCAK
+276 PQWRKYLKAK

-302 KEKGLSFYDLFAP
+302 KEKGLAFYDLFAP
-315 LDGKTASD
+315 LDGNT
-323 GQSVNDGITSNP
+323 N
-335 GAATAGKENTADITT
+335 TAGHTETGCNTN
-350 TTGITSNRA
+350 TSDSTNNRA
-359 ASEDSLLS
+359 ASEESLLS

-385 FSPVMGDFAR
+385 FSPVMGDFAK
-395 NAFDRN
+395 NAFDKN

-432 TGAFSDIITLAHELG
+432 TGTFSDIITLAHELG

-540 ADAQERSYGDGLS
+540 AHAQERSYGDGLS
-553 DERHEY
+553 AQRHEY

-576 YPYAFGQLFAAGLY
+576 FPYAFGQLFAAGLY

-605 KLLADTG
+605 KLLSDTG

-617 DLCRQAGFDITKKD
+617 DLCFKAGFDITKKD

-637 DFYINEIEQFCRE
+637 DFYINEIEQFCKE

>member
-1 MNRQTNIPDWDLTSI
+1 MNKPTNIPDWDLGSI
-16 YPDINSEKYKAA
+16 YPDINSEKYKSDLAK
-28 LTQLTEGIKSLKAL
+28 LTEGIKTLKAL

-47 NPDQKAGLNIENW
+47 NPDQKNHLNIQNW

-116 SHTVAENRG
+116 SHTVAKNRG
-125 ILPEFYAK
+125 ILSEFYVN
-133 FPQYR
+133 FPQYK
-138 KYEFSINEMIEDDI
+138 KYEFSINEMLEDDI

-157 ELEEIIAKLQQTGG
+157 ELEGIIAKLQQTGG

-178 EQLISNLKDSET
+178 EQLISNLKDPET
-190 KKLFNELRNDAYSP
+190 GKLFNELRNDAYSP
-204 DAQLRKESWQKE
+204 DARLRKESWQKE

-238 LSLLEKRSWNNAI
+238 LSLLEERSWNCAI
-251 DRALSSSRIKKE
+251 DRALSSSRMKKE

-276 PHWRKYLCAK
+276 PQWRKYLKAK

-302 KEKGLSFYDLFAP
+302 KEKGLAFYDLFAP
-315 LDGKTASD
+315 LDGNTASD
-323 GQSVNDGITSNP
+323 GNTN
-335 GAATAGKENTADITT
+335 TAGQTEAGFNTN
-350 TTGITSNRA
+350 TSDSTNNRA
-359 ASEDSLLS
+359 ASEESLLS

-395 NAFDRN
+395 NAFEKN
-401 WIDARVHPGKVGGA
+401 WIDAKIVPGKVGGA

-432 TGAFSDIITLAHELG
+432 TGAFSDVITLAHELG
-447 HAFHFFCI
+447 HAFHFYCI
-455 KDKDYR
+455 KEKDFR

-482 QDILKTASKEDRIK
+482 QDILSSASDEDKIK

-516 YFERSVFEERQ
+516 YFERSVFEERK
-527 NGELTSEDFCRLM
+527 NGELTSEDFSRLM
-540 ADAQERSYGDGLS
+540 ADAQERSYGNGLN

-576 YPYAFGQLFAAGLY
+576 FPYAFGQLFAAGLY
-590 SRYKKEGKAFVDIYC
+590 SRYKKEGKAFVDTYC
-605 KLLADTG
+605 SLLADTG

-617 DLCRQAGFDITKKD
+617 DLCAKAGFDITKKD

-637 DFYINEIEQFCRE
+637 DFYIDEIEQFCRE
-650 AE
+650 TE

>member
-1 MNRQTNIPDWDLTSI
+1 MNKPTNIPDWDLGSI
-16 YPDINSEKYKAA
+16 YPDINSEKYKSDLAK
-28 LTQLTEGIKSLKAL
+28 LTEGIKTLKAL

-47 NPDQKAGLNIENW
+47 NPDQKNHLNIQNW

-116 SHTVAENRG
+116 SHTVAKNRG
-125 ILPEFYAK
+125 ILSEFYAN

-138 KYEFSINEMIEDDI
+138 KYEFSINEMLEDDI

-157 ELEEIIAKLQQTGG
+157 ELEGIIAKLQQTGG

-178 EQLISNLKDSET
+178 EQLISNLKDPET
-190 KKLFNELRNDAYSP
+190 GKLFNELRNDAYSP
-204 DAQLRKESWQKE
+204 DARLRKESWQKE

-238 LSLLEKRSWNNAI
+238 LSLLEERSWNCAI
-251 DRALSSSRIKKE
+251 DRALSSSRMKKE

-276 PHWRKYLCAK
+276 PQWRKYLKAK

-302 KEKGLSFYDLFAP
+302 KEKGLAFYDLFAP
-315 LDGKTASD
+315 LDGNTASD
-323 GQSVNDGITSNP
+323 GNTN
-335 GAATAGKENTADITT
+335 TAGQTETGCNTATPSAT
-350 TTGITSNRA
+350 NNRA
-359 ASEDSLLS
+359 ASEESLLS
-367 KNWTFEEARDY
+367 KNWTFDEARDY
-378 IVKEFTS
+378 IIREFAS
-385 FSPVMGDFAR
+385 FSPKMGEFAQ

-553 DERHEY
+553 AQRHEY

-576 YPYAFGQLFAAGLY
+576 FPYAFGQLFAAGLY

-605 KLLADTG
+605 NLLSDTG

-617 DLCRQAGFDITKKD
+617 DLCFKAGFDITKKD

-637 DFYINEIEQFCRE
+637 DFYINEIEQFCKE

>member
-1 MNRQTNIPDWDLTSI
+1 MNKPTNIPDWDLGSI
-16 YPDINSEKYKAA
+16 YPDINSEKYKSDLAK
-28 LTQLTEGIKSLKAL
+28 LTEGIKTLKAL

-47 NPDQKAGLNIENW
+47 NPDQKNHLNIQNW

-116 SHTVAENRG
+116 SHTVSKNRG
-125 ILPEFYAK
+125 ILSEFYAN

-138 KYEFSINEMIEDDI
+138 KYEFSINEMLEDDI

-157 ELEEIIAKLQQTGG
+157 ELEGIIAKLQQTGG

-178 EQLISNLKDSET
+178 EQLISNLKDPET
-190 KKLFNELRNDAYSP
+190 GKLFNELRNDAYSP
-204 DAQLRKESWQKE
+204 DARLRKESWQKE

-238 LSLLEKRSWNNAI
+238 LSLLEERSWNCAI
-251 DRALSSSRIKKE
+251 DRALSSSRMKKE

-276 PHWRKYLCAK
+276 PQWRKYLKAK

-302 KEKGLSFYDLFAP
+302 KEKGLAFYDLFAP
-315 LDGKTASD
+315 LDGNTSSD
-323 GQSVNDGITSNP
+323 GNTN
-335 GAATAGKENTADITT
+335 TAGHTETGCITATPSAT
-350 TTGITSNRA
+350 NNRA
-359 ASEDSLLS
+359 ASEESLLS

-385 FSPVMGDFAR
+385 FSPVMGDFAK
-395 NAFDRN
+395 NAFDKN

-553 DERHEY
+553 AQRHEY

-576 YPYAFGQLFAAGLY
+576 FPYAFGQLFAAGLY

-605 KLLADTG
+605 NLLSDTG

-617 DLCRQAGFDITKKD
+617 DLCFKAGFDITKKD

-637 DFYINEIEQFCRE
+637 DFYINEIEQFCKE